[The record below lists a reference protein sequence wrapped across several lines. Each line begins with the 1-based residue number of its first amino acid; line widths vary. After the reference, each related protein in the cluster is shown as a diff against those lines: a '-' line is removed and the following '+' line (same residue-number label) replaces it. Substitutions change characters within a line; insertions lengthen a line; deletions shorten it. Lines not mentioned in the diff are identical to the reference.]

1 MEIARTLSTDDKEF
15 VDKVQ
20 LVRFCL
26 SNYEN
31 EKLSRQ

>member
-1 MEIARTLSTDDKEF
+1 MEIGRILSTDYKEF

-26 SNYEN
+26 SNSEN